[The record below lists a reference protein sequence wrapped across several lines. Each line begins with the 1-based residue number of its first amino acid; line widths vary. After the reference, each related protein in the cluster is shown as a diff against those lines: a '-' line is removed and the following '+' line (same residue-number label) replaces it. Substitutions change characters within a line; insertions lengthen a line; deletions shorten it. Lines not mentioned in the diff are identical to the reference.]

1 MTLIQIIPEILR
13 RLPTPV
19 RSAIYT
25 ALLIVGAGLALATSM
40 GWEDL
45 GPLTTAR
52 ALEIYAFVSPLVG
65 GVAAANV
72 GRSAATEAMPG
83 DSIAFEEE
91 SADLSSFEPVADPTR
106 VFGLSP
112 A

>member
-1 MTLIQIIPEILR
+1 MTLIQIVPEILR
-13 RLPTPV
+13 RLPARV

-25 ALLIVGAGLALATSM
+25 ALLILGGVLALATSM

-45 GPLTTAR
+45 GPLTTGR
-52 ALEIYAFVSPLVG
+52 ALEIYAFISPLVG
-65 GVAAANV
+65 GVAVANV
-72 GRSAATEAMPG
+72 GQSAAAAGLPA
-83 DSIAFEEE
+83 DSLAFEEE
-91 SADLSSFEPVADPTR
+91 SADLSSFEPVADDTS